1 MLFFL
6 ACLCMSD
13 KNDFKN
19 TKSCHACCL
28 STRYL
33 EGVLPSLEAQRLR
46 TSNLA
51 KIGEQG
57 REKNNNYKNRVI
69 NETMYDNQNFF

>member
-1 MLFFL
+1 MR
-6 ACLCMSD
+6 D

-19 TKSCHACCL
+19 TKSCHSCRL

-33 EGVLPSLEAQRLR
+33 EGVLPLLEAQRLG

-57 REKNNNYKNRVI
+57 REKKKTFI
-69 NETMYDNQNFF
+69 KIE

>member
-1 MLFFL
+1 MR
-6 ACLCMSD
+6 D
-13 KNDFKN
+13 KSDFKN
-19 TKSCHACCL
+19 TKSCHSCRL

>member
-1 MLFFL
+1 MR
-6 ACLCMSD
+6 D
-13 KNDFKN
+13 KSDFKN
-19 TKSCHACCL
+19 TKSCHSCRL

-33 EGVLPSLEAQRLR
+33 EGVLPSLEAERLG

-57 REKNNNYKNRVI
+57 REKKL
-69 NETMYDNQNFF
+69 QL